1 MLFSCSVTSDSLWP
15 HGLQHTRL
23 PGPSLSPWVCLNSC
37 PLNLWCH
44 PTISSSCSPLLLLPS
59 VFPSIRVC
67 SSESALP
74 IRWPR
79 YWSFTFSIS
88 PYNEYSGLISFRI
101 DWFDLLAVQG
111 TLKSLLQHQFE
122 SINSSAFSLIYGPTL
137 TSIHDCWKNHGFDY
151 TDLVGKVISL
161 LFSTL
166 FRFVIA
172 FPPRSKCLLV
182 SWLQSPSTLI
192 LEPRK
197 IVCHCFHCFPIYLPL
212 SDGTRCHDL
221 SFLNV
226 EFTEKTNPL
235 WPRNWLTYLV
245 VQWLRIH
252 WILSSNAGDAGSI
265 PGLQT
270 RIVCVAGQLSSQA
283 ARREKP
289 MYHKERSCMLQLR
302 PEAARTKVNR

>member
-1 MLFSCSVTSDSLWP
+1 M
-15 HGLQHTRL
+15 
-23 PGPSLSPWVCLNSC
+23 
-37 PLNLWCH
+37 
-44 PTISSSCSPLLLLPS
+44 
-59 VFPSIRVC
+59 
-67 SSESALP
+67 
-74 IRWPR
+74 
-79 YWSFTFSIS
+79 
-88 PYNEYSGLISFRI
+88 
-101 DWFDLLAVQG
+101 
-111 TLKSLLQHQFE
+111 
-122 SINSSAFSLIYGPTL
+122 
-137 TSIHDCWKNHGFDY
+137 
-151 TDLVGKVISL
+151 ISL